1 MFGQGILVPRP
12 GIEPVTLALGVW
24 SLNHWTT
31 RESMFLLLIQIFTFP
46 GPSIRFGDKALLRI
60 YEFLGSLCRK
70 SQSLNLTPFLL
81 PSVPPWLL
89 PTTLRSGAG
98 DEEACEARL
107 SAPRLS
113 GGKVSPLKNKLYPF
127 TFQKSTL
134 VFNIGKTYLRLKIQ
148 RIQRYRVQS
157 LLPIPGSRHPGGNC
171 GHQFLFWE
179 RDSWMMPPVSLGRC
193 AVFRTVM
200 RGFWKETCGV
210 RQDVRRYKWERVWKE
225 RGSGPVATLALH
237 GLFCYIPSPV
247 EAPTTQLLSKAMA
260 AIHWVLSLCPAPN
273 CMPHGLIAPN
283 SHQYWCFYHHRHLPS
298 CRQGSR
304 LGEGAWLA
312 QGHTTARA
320 QGREQTRQRAR
331 EPGPKARRWP
341 EGTRAG
347 QVGGGWRHSVAP
359 LGRLKNAWTLPVV
372 MNKSMHPLL
381 FKTFSFILECSQLTL
396 LL

>member
-1 MFGQGILVPRP
+1 
-12 GIEPVTLALGVW
+12 
-24 SLNHWTT
+24 
-31 RESMFLLLIQIFTFP
+31 MFLLLIQIFTFP
-46 GPSIRFGDKALLRI
+46 GPLIRFGDKALLRI

-148 RIQRYRVQS
+148 RIQRCRVQS
-157 LLPIPGSRHPGGNC
+157 LLPIPGSRH
-171 GHQFLFWE
+171 QFIFWE

-210 RQDVRRYKWERVWKE
+210 RQDVHRYKWERVWKE

-283 SHQYWCFYHHRHLPS
+283 SHQYWCFYHHPHLADEEVDLERVSDLPKVTQLLELRAES
-298 CRQGSR
+298 KPGSEQGSQDPKQ
-304 LGEGAWLA
+304 EGGRRACVLA
-312 QGHTTARA
+312 RWVVAGDTLWPHWVDLRTP
-320 QGREQTRQRAR
+320 
-331 EPGPKARRWP
+331 EPF
-341 EGTRAG
+341 
-347 QVGGGWRHSVAP
+347 
-359 LGRLKNAWTLPVV
+359 
-372 MNKSMHPLL
+372 LL
-381 FKTFSFILECSQLTL
+381 
-396 LL
+396 